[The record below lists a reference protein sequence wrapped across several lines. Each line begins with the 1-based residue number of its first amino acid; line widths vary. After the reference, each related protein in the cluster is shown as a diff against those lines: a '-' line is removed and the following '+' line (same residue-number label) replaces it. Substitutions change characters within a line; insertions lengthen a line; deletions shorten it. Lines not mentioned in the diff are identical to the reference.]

1 MTPTTWAFR
10 PWVDV
15 VAKANRKI
23 AATAIRNKA
32 VPVRHHVPPGL
43 CGGAGR
49 PVRWACSLVPP
60 VRLPLGAAS
69 VILASEQ
76 VTGRRC
82 HGVHHLWPGPWPGPA
97 RARKNSGTSLQPQHR
112 GYSCRGPEQ
121 CFKRTPRRSRR
132 IGVVE
137 SAHCRS
143 RFPAHRSSQVESADL
158 QLPSLLRARPRIGP
172 QFPFPHTPPEP
183 LAPSGLLIRGRCEW
197 RTGHRSDGAVRR
209 LRRC

>member
-1 MTPTTWAFR
+1 MPVGITFR
-10 PWVDV
+10 R
-15 VAKANRKI
+15 A
-23 AATAIRNKA
+23 
-32 VPVRHHVPPGL
+32 

-97 RARKNSGTSLQPQHR
+97 RARKNSGTLLQPQHR
-112 GYSCRGPEQ
+112 EYSCQGPEQ
-121 CFKRTPRRSRR
+121 YVKRTPRRPRR

-137 SAHCRS
+137 SAHCRP
-143 RFPAHRSSQVESADL
+143 RFSAHRSSQVEPADL
-158 QLPSLLRARPRIGP
+158 QLPSLQRDDGRADLRSPEPGKGP
-172 QFPFPHTPPEP
+172 ATCLTPAWTPPR
-183 LAPSGLLIRGRCEW
+183 SVT
-197 RTGHRSDGAVRR
+197 RTPGPTPG
-209 LRRC
+209 LRRDHRLALSWTGQPSQLMSALA